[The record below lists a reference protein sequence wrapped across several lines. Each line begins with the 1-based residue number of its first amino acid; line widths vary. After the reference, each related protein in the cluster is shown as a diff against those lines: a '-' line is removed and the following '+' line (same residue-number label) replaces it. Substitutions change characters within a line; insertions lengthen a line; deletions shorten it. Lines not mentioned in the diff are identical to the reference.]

1 MAFSFPG
8 LKHHRKISRYIVG
21 YRTHFFYIAPPSPS
35 PPPPPVGAYS
45 SPSYTYVPHIYRPA
59 FPDLDAAAIYIAII
73 VFCCISLGF
82 RAWRAAEALLKK
94 KPTER
99 AAALAEVPILGAV
112 LAFSMPDAAVAAAL
126 RLQPAGSFM
135 QGFAGLHP
143 GDDNEFTRPP
153 RMALLTWCAGDLNG
167 NERFGDSTMA
177 DTAWA
182 VATLPL
188 SHHFRGA
195 TRRTCVLA
203 SVHDNVLPA
212 AIPPSGL
219 IGITDIVC
227 TFAEIER
234 VVVEHEFNE
243 LPHYSQTSNERPL
256 CREHKAQNSVED
268 EVRNAPAVYKAVIW
282 CRCK

>member
-1 MAFSFPG
+1 MAFHFPG
-8 LKHHRKISRYIVG
+8 ITRKRSGSSDITGR
-21 YRTHFFYIAPPSPS
+21 RTHFFYVASPSPS
-35 PPPPPVGAYS
+35 PGWGQSSYNSYYGA
-45 SPSYTYVPHIYRPA
+45 PSRPA
-59 FPDLDAAAIYIAII
+59 FPAINAAAIYIVII

-82 RAWRAAEALLKK
+82 RAWRAAEALLKRD
-94 KPTER
+94 PTER

-153 RMALLTWCAGDLNG
+153 RMALLTWCVEDLN

-177 DTAWA
+177 DAAWA
-182 VATLPL
+182 VAMLPL

-203 SVHDNVLPA
+203 SACDALWLLFLPSYMLSILCGFGVISLFISLVL
-212 AIPPSGL
+212 
-219 IGITDIVC
+219 
-227 TFAEIER
+227 
-234 VVVEHEFNE
+234 
-243 LPHYSQTSNERPL
+243 SNMMWRSDVAL
-256 CREHKAQNSVED
+256 VLRLLGARHLLTALFISC
-268 EVRNAPAVYKAVIW
+268 
-282 CRCK
+282 